1 MGRGIRGILART
13 MTEMTDLSARVA
25 LWRTPATRV
34 AIAGYAASTLP
45 PNTLAA
51 LRAAPIE
58 LIQQPLLGPDG
69 TVADAAADAD
79 VLISGGVKIDQNVC
93 EQLRRV
99 RFLLRPYVGYDDID
113 VDAVTDSGIL
123 FANVPDAFIEEVANH
138 TMALILGTNRKLL
151 QMDAFVRERRWSAGD
166 RARQVARPIR
176 RLSKL
181 TLGLVGFGNIARL
194 VLDRARPF
202 GFEFMASDP
211 YVSAETAAAMGVRLV
226 ELDELLAQSDI
237 VSVHVVLNAETRGLL
252 DARRFGL
259 MKRGAYLINTSRG
272 PVINEAD
279 LIEALRSGHLG
290 GAGLDVF
297 EHEPVA
303 AANPL
308 LEMPNVI
315 LAPHLASYSEEGD
328 ARHQERIAEIAL
340 QVVGGGLPE
349 RKVVVNKNLYDQ
361 LEAQLQPAQAAAV
374 STTAG

>member
-1 MGRGIRGILART
+1 
-13 MTEMTDLSARVA
+13 MTDLSARVA

-34 AIAGYAASTLP
+34 AIAGHAASTLA

-58 LIQQPLLGPDG
+58 LMQQPLLGPDG
-69 TVADAAADAD
+69 TVSDAAADAD
-79 VLISGGVKIDQNVC
+79 VLISGGVKIDRNVC

-113 VDAVTDSGIL
+113 VDAVTNSGIL

-151 QMDAFVRERRWSAGD
+151 EMDTFVRQRRWSAGD
-166 RARQVARPIR
+166 RARQVARPIH

-194 VLDRARPF
+194 VLERARPF
-202 GFEFMASDP
+202 GFEFLASDP
-211 YVSAETAAAMGVRLV
+211 YVSPETAAAMGVRLV

-237 VSVHVVLNAETRGLL
+237 VSVHVLLNAETRGML

-279 LIEALRSGHLG
+279 LIDALRSGHLG

-303 AANPL
+303 ADNPL

-328 ARHQERIAEIAL
+328 ARHQERTAEIAL

-361 LEAQLQPAQAAAV
+361 LAAQLQPAQAGAA
-374 STTAG
+374 SATAG